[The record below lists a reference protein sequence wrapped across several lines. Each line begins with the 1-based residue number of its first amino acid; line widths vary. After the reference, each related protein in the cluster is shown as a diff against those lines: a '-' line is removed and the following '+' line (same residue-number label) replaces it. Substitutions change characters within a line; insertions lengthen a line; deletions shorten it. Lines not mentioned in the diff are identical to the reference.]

1 MNFFRRAAPSPE
13 TDCVT
18 KIVVSVFFSA
28 VVAIPTAPVPAQ
40 PFSLAISAVHE
51 RVRWGSQVEL
61 KLTLTN
67 NSDGE
72 ITIVD
77 IDRWCDYSL
86 EVRDSQGQPVP
97 ETAYKRELKCTPW
110 PPVAARCIIR
120 TLKPH
125 ESFDDLMYVSDAYE
139 VNRPGD
145 YFIRAMR
152 EIPKELGKGTVKS
165 NQAIIAVSE

>member
-1 MNFFRRAAPSPE
+1 MNFFRRAAPSPKQLAR
-13 TDCVT
+13 VM
-18 KIVVSVFFSA
+18 KIVVTVFFSA
-28 VVAIPTAPVPAQ
+28 VIAIPTASVPAQPQ

-86 EVRDSQGQPVP
+86 EVRDSQGQAVP
-97 ETAYKRELKCTPW
+97 ETAYKRELNCTPW
-110 PPVAARCIIR
+110 PPVAARRIIR

-125 ESFDDLMYVSDAYE
+125 ESFDDLMYVSQAYE
-139 VNRPGD
+139 VNHRGD

-152 EIPKELGKGTVKS
+152 EIPRELGKGTV
-165 NQAIIAVSE
+165 

>member
-1 MNFFRRAAPSPE
+1 MNFFRRAAPSPKQLE
-13 TDCVT
+13 RVMR
-18 KIVVSVFFSA
+18 IVVTVFFSA
-28 VVAIPTAPVPAQ
+28 VIAIPTASVPAQ

-51 RVRWGSQVEL
+51 RFQAGSEVAV

-67 NSDGE
+67 TSDRQ

-86 EVRDSQGQPVP
+86 EIRDSQGQPVP

-110 PPVAARCIIR
+110 PPVAGRRIIR
-120 TLKPH
+120 SLKPH
-125 ESFDDLMYVSDAYE
+125 ESFDDLMYVSQAYE

-145 YFIRAMR
+145 YYIHVMR
-152 EIPKELGKGTVKS
+152 EIPKELAG
-165 NQAIIAVSE
+165 

>member
-1 MNFFRRAAPSPE
+1 M
-13 TDCVT
+13 
-18 KIVVSVFFSA
+18 
-28 VVAIPTAPVPAQ
+28 
-40 PFSLAISAVHE
+40 
-51 RVRWGSQVEL
+51 GSQVEL

-125 ESFDDLMYVSDAYE
+125 ESFDDLMYVSYAYE

>member
-1 MNFFRRAAPSPE
+1 MR
-13 TDCVT
+13 
-18 KIVVSVFFSA
+18 IVVTVFFSA
-28 VVAIPTAPVPAQ
+28 VITIPIASVPAQPQ

-67 NSDGE
+67 TSDAE
-72 ITIVD
+72 ITVVD
-77 IDRWCDYSL
+77 TDRWCDYSL

-97 ETAYKRELKCTPW
+97 ETAYKHELKCTPY
-110 PPVAARCIIR
+110 PPVAGRRIIR
-120 TLKPH
+120 TLKPY
-125 ESFDDLMYVSDAYE
+125 ESFNDLMYVSQAYE

-152 EIPKELGKGTVKS
+152 EIPKELGKGTVQS
-165 NQAIIAVSE
+165 NLATVTVGE